1 MVLNNLNVKYMT
13 WKEAIIKVLAEEGT
27 PLHYSDITKRIIE
40 NGYRKPNEMGKTPEM
55 TVSAQLTTK
64 KNLFRKL
71 GNGVFELLNA
81 VKDEQPL
88 IDSCDLSSDK
98 TTEEQDVLSVER
110 EHIIKNFG
118 MFWSR
123 DNVDWRTANMY
134 GCQNGSSSNINFKD
148 QIGIYL
154 LHDAREVV
162 YVGQA
167 VKQPISKR
175 LADHCKDRLN
185 GRWDR
190 FSWFGF
196 YGVDENGKMIMD
208 DFHNNN
214 FSIENV
220 ANTLEAILIE
230 GLEPR
235 QNRKAGNDFGYEF
248 LQAMDPKIEKKK
260 QKAIIEK
267 LFSE

>member
-1 MVLNNLNVKYMT
+1 MT
-13 WKEAIIKVLAEEGT
+13 WKDAIVKVLTEEGA
-27 PLHYSDITKRIIE
+27 PLHYSDITKRIID
-40 NGYRKPNEMGKTPEM
+40 NGYRKPHEMGKTPDM

-64 KNLFRKL
+64 KNIFRKL
-71 GNGVFELLNA
+71 GNGVFELLDAPVNR
-81 VKDEQPL
+81 QTL
-88 IDSCDLSSDK
+88 IDSDSDNVSTDN
-98 TTEEQDVLSVER
+98 TTESQDMLSVER
-110 EHIIKNFG
+110 DHIIKNYG

-123 DNVDWRTANMY
+123 DNVDWKTANLY
-134 GCQNGSSSNINFKD
+134 GCQNGSSSNVNFKD
-148 QIGIYL
+148 QVGVYL

-196 YGVDENGKMIMD
+196 YGVDEDGRLITN
-208 DFHNNN
+208 DFHNTN

-220 ANTLEAILIE
+220 ANTLEAVLIE

-235 QNRKAGNDFGYEF
+235 QNRKNGNDFGYEF
-248 LQAMDPKIEKKK
+248 LQATDPKIEKKK

-267 LFSE
+267 LLSEQP

>member
-1 MVLNNLNVKYMT
+1 MT
-13 WKEAIIKVLAEEGT
+13 WKEAIIKVLVDEGS
-27 PLHYSDITKRIIE
+27 PLHYSDITRRIIE

-55 TVSAQLTTK
+55 TVNAQLTTNK
-64 KNLFRKL
+64 HIFRKL
-71 GNGVFELLNA
+71 GNGVFELLDG
-81 VKDEQPL
+81 VKSEPSL
-88 IDSCDLSSDK
+88 IEHNDVLLEK
-98 TTEEQDVLSVER
+98 TTEELLSVER

-118 MFWSR
+118 MFWGR
-123 DNVDWRTANMY
+123 DNVDWKTANLY
-134 GCQNGSSSNINFKD
+134 GCQNGSSSNINFKE
-148 QIGIYL
+148 QVGIYL

-196 YGVDENGKMIMD
+196 YGVAEDGKLIMD
-208 DFHNNN
+208 DFHNTN

-220 ANTLEAILIE
+220 ANALEAILIE

-248 LQAMDPKIEKKK
+248 LQATDPKIEKKK
-260 QKAIIEK
+260 QKAIIEQ

>member
-1 MVLNNLNVKYMT
+1 MT
-13 WKEAIIKVLAEEGT
+13 WKDAIIKVLAEEGA

-64 KNLFRKL
+64 KNIFRKL
-71 GNGVFELLNA
+71 GNGVFELLAPIAN
-81 VKDEQPL
+81 KQP
-88 IDSCDLSSDK
+88 IESCDSPLET
-98 TTEEQDVLSVER
+98 TTEAQDMLSIER

-118 MFWSR
+118 MFWGR
-123 DNVDWRTANMY
+123 DNVDWKTANLF
-134 GCQNGSSSNINFKD
+134 GCQNGSSSNVNFKE
-148 QIGIYL
+148 QVGIYL
-154 LHDAREVV
+154 LHDAREVI

-196 YGVDENGKMIMD
+196 YGVDEDGQLITN
-208 DFHNNN
+208 DFHNTN

-220 ANTLEAILIE
+220 ANALEAILIE

-248 LQAMDPKIEKKK
+248 LQSTDPKIEKKK

>member
-1 MVLNNLNVKYMT
+1 MT
-13 WKEAIIKVLAEEGT
+13 WHEAIKKVLVDEGA
-27 PLHYSDITKRIIE
+27 PMHYSDITKRIIE

-64 KNLFRKL
+64 KNIFRKL
-71 GNGVFELLNA
+71 GNGIFELLDVDKIEPA
-81 VKDEQPL
+81 L
-88 IDSCDLSSDK
+88 IEHNDVSLDK
-98 TTEEQDVLSVER
+98 TTEEQDLFSVER

-118 MFWSR
+118 MFWKR
-123 DNVDWRTANMY
+123 DNIDWKTCNLY
-134 GCQNGSSSNINFKD
+134 GCQNGSSSNINFKE
-148 QIGIYL
+148 QVGIYL
-154 LHDAREVV
+154 LYDAREVI

-185 GRWDR
+185 GRWER

-196 YGVDENGKMIMD
+196 YGVAEDGKLIMN
-208 DFHNNN
+208 DFHNTN

-220 ANTLEAILIE
+220 ANALEAILIE

-248 LQAMDPKIEKKK
+248 LQATDPKIEKKK
-260 QKAIIEK
+260 QKDFMDKIREH
-267 LFSE
+267 LDTFDLNN

>member
-1 MVLNNLNVKYMT
+1 MT
-13 WKEAIIKVLAEEGT
+13 WKDAIIKVLTEEGA

-40 NGYRKPNEMGKTPEM
+40 NGYRKPNEVGNTPDM
-55 TVSAQLTTK
+55 TVSATLTTN
-64 KNLFRKL
+64 KNVFRKL
-71 GNGVFELLNA
+71 GNGLFELVDTSINKLQTSSKYDDTNQISEA
-81 VKDEQPL
+81 QGR
-88 IDSCDLSSDK
+88 LSI
-98 TTEEQDVLSVER
+98 ER

-118 MFWSR
+118 MFWER
-123 DNVDWRTANMY
+123 NKVDWKTTNLY
-134 GCQNGSSSNINFKD
+134 GYQNGSSSSINFKE
-148 QIGIYL
+148 QVGIYL
-154 LHDAREVV
+154 LHDAREVM

-167 VKQPISKR
+167 IKQPISKR

-196 YGVDENGKMIMD
+196 YGVAEDGKLVKN
-208 DFHNNN
+208 DFHNTN

-220 ANTLEAILIE
+220 ANALEAILIE

-248 LQAMDPKIEKKK
+248 LQKTDPKIERKV
-260 QKAIIEK
+260 QKEILEK